1 MTNNAT
7 SSNSNNCKYLI
18 VSEQDEQYGLYVNAV
33 GYQSVKPGDIYPI
46 HEHPKEYFF
55 NVTEGRIL
63 HEYQLIYITKG
74 KGLYVDYLKQAHQ
87 VCKGKLMLVFPETWH
102 SYHPL
107 LENGWDEYYIGFN
120 GSIINNIA
128 KCGFI
133 SPTNP
138 VLEIG
143 LNEDLVSLYTDALQ
157 IARESKVGAQQQL
170 GGIVMHILGKSLA
183 ISKNRYFSM
192 DDSGEK
198 IEQAK
203 IIMRESIYQD
213 CNPEEIAIKL
223 NISYSWFRKTFKEYT
238 GYAPAKYLQEL
249 RINAAKQ
256 MLMETTLSIKEIAF
270 KLRYNASE
278 HFYTLFKKR
287 TGMSPGEYRNLG
299 KKGKI
304 EE

>member
-1 MTNNAT
+1 
-7 SSNSNNCKYLI
+7 
-18 VSEQDEQYGLYVNAV
+18 
-33 GYQSVKPGDIYPI
+33 
-46 HEHPKEYFF
+46 
-55 NVTEGRIL
+55 
-63 HEYQLIYITKG
+63 
-74 KGLYVDYLKQAHQ
+74 
-87 VCKGKLMLVFPETWH
+87 
-102 SYHPL
+102 
-107 LENGWDEYYIGFN
+107 
-120 GSIINNIA
+120 
-128 KCGFI
+128 
-133 SPTNP
+133 
-138 VLEIG
+138 
-143 LNEDLVSLYTDALQ
+143 
-157 IARESKVGAQQQL
+157 
-170 GGIVMHILGKSLA
+170 
-183 ISKNRYFSM
+183 M

-299 KKGKI
+299 KKGEI